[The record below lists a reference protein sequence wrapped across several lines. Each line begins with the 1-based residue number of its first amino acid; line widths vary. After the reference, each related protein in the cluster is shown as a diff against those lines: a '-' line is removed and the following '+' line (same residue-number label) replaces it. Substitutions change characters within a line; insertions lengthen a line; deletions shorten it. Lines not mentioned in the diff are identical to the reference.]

1 MILTISK
8 EGEGFVVD
16 NKAMSGAPCVGRG
29 KSMVKAIGDYFI
41 NNQTLLGY
49 YFDVDPS
56 AQKAEDKRR
65 KKELAKR

>member
-8 EGEGFVVD
+8 EGDRFVVD
-16 NKAMSGAPCVGRG
+16 NKALPGTPYVGRG
-29 KSMVKAIGDYFI
+29 SSMKKAIGDYFI
-41 NNQTLLGY
+41 NNQTQLGY
-49 YFDVDPS
+49 SFDIEPS